1 MAMLRISSC
10 ALLCLAL
17 LSGACAA
24 QTPQFD
30 AWFAADDFVAVEREA
45 ARLLARDPADRTAL
59 LARARLGLADAD
71 SNRLAPGIEAME
83 QCLARNEADAGCHL
97 LMGGLLGRK
106 AIEAGM
112 VSGLR
117 YAGRIR
123 EHFERAVAL
132 APRSIEARH
141 SLNQFFILA
150 PAIAGGGKTR
160 ARENIAS
167 FARLEPAQAALL
179 RAQLDIAQER
189 FAEAETA
196 LLGYRGGTDGEAA
209 DVWQQELASLGYRH
223 LSAKPP
229 RLAEAQRVMDF
240 AAVRF
245 PRSELFRRGQGR
257 VAQEQGRYEAAAAHF
272 ESALAIRPQPG
283 AHYRLAQVAERLGD
297 TARAITHYEKT
308 LRFSSGVPRSV
319 LSDAN
324 ERLKTLG
331 AR

>member
-1 MAMLRISSC
+1 
-10 ALLCLAL
+10 
-17 LSGACAA
+17 
-24 QTPQFD
+24 
-30 AWFAADDFVAVEREA
+30 
-45 ARLLARDPADRTAL
+45 
-59 LARARLGLADAD
+59 
-71 SNRLAPGIEAME
+71 ME

-160 ARENIAS
+160 ARENIES

-257 VAQEQGRYEAAAAHF
+257 VAHF

-283 AHYRLAQVAERLGD
+283 AHYRLAQVAEKLGD